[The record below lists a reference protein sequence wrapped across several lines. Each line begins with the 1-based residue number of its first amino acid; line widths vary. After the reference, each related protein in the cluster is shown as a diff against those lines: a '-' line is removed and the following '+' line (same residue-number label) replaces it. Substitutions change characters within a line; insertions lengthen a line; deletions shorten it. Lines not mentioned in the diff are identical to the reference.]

1 MPNLDPQDP
10 PKLSD
15 APRRRLLQASAGLVA
30 AQGVMGFLGALHAP
44 RAQAAGGRQSVPAAS
59 PYGPV
64 SPLADGA
71 TGLALLALPEGFSYR
86 SFGWTG
92 DPMDDGRPTPSN
104 HDGMA
109 VAAATKRSDSVV
121 LVRNH
126 ERGLVGTLDEAIVAP
141 HNYAQGYVDGIIRV
155 PYGGIVIRIGA
166 SGVVV
171 DPSAPDPA
179 PFRGHPA
186 GGTTNLGFQGGWR
199 HAASSLG
206 GTLGNCAGGPTP
218 WGSWLS
224 CEETIFDF
232 SEIGGARHG
241 YVFEAAANP
250 ALSIAEPIVGMGRFV
265 HEAVA
270 VDPRTGDV
278 YETEDN
284 RNLSALYRY
293 RPLDTSGGIGSLQR
307 GGTLQAARIKAIV
320 RQAVPTSL
328 AQANDLALLDP
339 QIGDEYAL
347 EWVDIADPDASP
359 VVVAG
364 QPGGVSLGFMAGPSF
379 QARSAGCLRMS
390 RGEGIWYSAGRL
402 FIVDTAAG
410 VDAGGRPGRGEGAVW
425 VLDLASQRLRALH
438 VSANQTVGNNADNIT
453 VSPRGGV
460 LLCED
465 GGAGDAGIRLLGLNA
480 AGEAYTFARTN
491 LELSAADIAA
501 AGKQVPPG
509 NYRGAEFAGACF
521 DPGGRT
527 LFMNLYSP
535 GITVAIQGPWKKG
548 NL

>member
-1 MPNLDPQDP
+1 MTSLDPQDRP
-10 PKLSD
+10 QLSD

-30 AQGVMGFLGALHAP
+30 AQGVIGFLGALHAP
-44 RAQAAGGRQSVPAAS
+44 RAQAAGGRQTVPAVS

-64 SPLADGA
+64 SPVADGA

-109 VAAATKRSDSVV
+109 VAAATKRSNSVV

-155 PYGGIVIRIGA
+155 PYAGIVIRIGA

-171 DPSAPDPA
+171 DPTAADPA

-186 GGTTNLGFQGGWR
+186 GGTTNLGFQGVWR

-218 WGSWLS
+218 WGSWLT

-241 YVFEAAANP
+241 YVFEPRPIRRSASPSPSSAWAASCTRRWRWTPHRRRLRNRGQPQPVGSVPLPAARPQRRHRFAAARRH
-250 ALSIAEPIVGMGRFV
+250 AAGRA
-265 HEAVA
+265 HQGHRAPGRA
-270 VDPRTGDV
+270 DQPG
-278 YETEDN
+278 
-284 RNLSALYRY
+284 AGQ
-293 RPLDTSGGIGSLQR
+293 RPG
-307 GGTLQAARIKAIV
+307 AARSADRRRV
-320 RQAVPTSL
+320 RARVGGHRRSRC
-328 AQANDLALLDP
+328 
-339 QIGDEYAL
+339 
-347 EWVDIADPDASP
+347 
-359 VVVAG
+359 
-364 QPGGVSLGFMAGPSF
+364 QPGGRGRAAGRREPGFMAGPSF
-379 QARSAGCLRMS
+379 QARSAGCIRMS
-390 RGEGIWYSAGRL
+390 RGEGIWYSAGRM

-501 AGKQVPPG
+501 AGKQVAPG